1 MFFMTEKLVKDHFI
15 RMIITP
21 FAPFIPYSEPSFL
34 ISTSRMS
41 STDTALLASSNELY
55 SVPPTMKSG
64 SVLRAKDELPRIE
77 AFICPSE

>member
-1 MFFMTEKLVKDHFI
+1 MTEKLVKDHFI

-41 STDTALLASSNELY
+41 STDTALLASSNEIIF
-55 SVPPTMKSG
+55 G
-64 SVLRAKDELPRIE
+64 SAYNEKRFGTESKR
-77 AFICPSE
+77 